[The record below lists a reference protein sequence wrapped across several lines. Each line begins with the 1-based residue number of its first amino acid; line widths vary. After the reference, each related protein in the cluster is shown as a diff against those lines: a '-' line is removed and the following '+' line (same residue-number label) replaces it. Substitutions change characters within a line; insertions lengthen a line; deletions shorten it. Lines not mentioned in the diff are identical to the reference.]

1 MAVEIVVLVPLLLM
15 VMVLI
20 VAMGRL
26 VSAEGDAE
34 SAAREAVRAATFE
47 RNPTDAASEAQR
59 AATATLPATLTCGP
73 VDLGGAFVSG
83 ANLTVALTCEV
94 SWQDLGLIGLPGTTQ
109 VTATSSAPLD
119 VYRRTGP

>member
-47 RNPTDAASEAQR
+47 RNTADAESEAQR
-59 AATATLPATLTCGP
+59 AATATLPATLVCGP
-73 VDLGGAFVSG
+73 VTLDGAFVAG